1 MHELIDEAFAGN
13 PFLPYAAPDSPVN
26 RQRFN
31 TCMANY
37 KEVAKLFEKALD
49 LWMLACGMKREDNW
63 VPLLIENMRQTAAAK
78 PIGATAGDEK

>member
-1 MHELIDEAFAGN
+1 MQEFIDEAFAGN

-31 TCMANY
+31 VYMANH
-37 KEVAKLFEKALD
+37 KAVMNLSTRVLD

-63 VPLLIENMRQTAAAK
+63 VPLLVENMRQTAAAK
-78 PIGATAGDEK
+78 AMRESAKYEK